1 MNPRSLL
8 GVFCALNILVYLDRG
23 RKLVV
28 YAGWLLVSRESTL
41 TDIHENACI
50 S

>member
-23 RKLVV
+23 REFKPCRF
-28 YAGWLLVSRESTL
+28 LLLYRRVFKSR
-41 TDIHENACI
+41 NADGNI
-50 S
+50 V